1 MHLHLIEL
9 RARTGYSIGHRQRD
23 GRQEYH
29 RRCGVVPNVQLQSI
43 PLSILD
49 RANAR
54 EGQTAADAL
63 NATVARAQE
72 AERLGYHRF
81 WVAEHHGVP
90 GIAGSAPTVL
100 MAAAAARTARIR
112 IGSGGVML
120 PNHQPLVVAEQAA
133 TLQALFP
140 GRIDLGLGRSVGF
153 TPAVRAALR
162 QDRDAA
168 DAFADDLAELLA
180 YLAGGAAITARPED
194 RGATPPFVLATGKGV
209 DTAAKA
215 GLAVVV
221 GGPAFSGRASALALG
236 ALERY
241 RRNFRPSA
249 YYSEPYVIVSA
260 NVAVADSADA
270 AEELLLPEAWAMAQ
284 SRTRGEFPPLAP
296 VEAIRQVGMS
306 PRQQQLVAESLS
318 AAVAGT
324 EAAVGERIGRLLEAT
339 GADELMVTTN
349 TFDTGVLAAADR
361 RLARMFGL
369 A

>member
-1 MHLHLIEL
+1 MP
-9 RARTGYSIGHRQRD
+9 
-23 GRQEYH
+23 
-29 RRCGVVPNVQLQSI
+29 CVQLPSI
-43 PLSILD
+43 PVSILD
-49 RANAR
+49 RANTR
-54 EGQTAADAL
+54 EGRTAADAL
-63 NATVARAQE
+63 NATVARAQR

-100 MAAAAARTARIR
+100 MAAVAARTARIR
-112 IGSGGVML
+112 VGSGGVML
-120 PNHQPLVVAEQAA
+120 PNHQPLVIAEQAA

-140 GRIDLGLGRSVGF
+140 GRIDLGLGRSAGF

-168 DAFADDLAELLA
+168 DAFTEDLAELLA
-180 YLAGGAAITARPED
+180 YLRGGAGITSRPED
-194 RGATPPFVLATGKGV
+194 RGATSPFVLATGKGV

-249 YYSEPYVIVSA
+249 YYSEPYVIISA
-260 NVAVADSADA
+260 NVAVADSAEE
-270 AEELLLPEAWAMAQ
+270 AEELLLPEAWAMAL

-296 VEAIRQVGMS
+296 ADAIRDVKMS

-318 AAVAGT
+318 ASVAGT
-324 EAAVGERIGRLLEAT
+324 DSAVAERLGRLLAAT

-349 TFDTGVLAAADR
+349 TFDTDALAAADR
-361 RLARMFGL
+361 RFAGMFGL
-369 A
+369 V

>member
-1 MHLHLIEL
+1 
-9 RARTGYSIGHRQRD
+9 
-23 GRQEYH
+23 
-29 RRCGVVPNVQLQSI
+29 VPSVQLPSI
-43 PLSILD
+43 PVSILD

-54 EGQTAADAL
+54 EGGTAADAL
-63 NATVARAQE
+63 NATVARAQR
-72 AERLGYHRF
+72 AELLGYHRF

-100 MAAAAARTARIR
+100 MAVVAARTGRIR
-112 IGSGGVML
+112 VGSGGVML

-162 QDRDAA
+162 QDQDAA
-168 DAFADDLAELLA
+168 GAFAEDLAELLA
-180 YLAGGAAITARPED
+180 YLAGGAAVTARPED
-194 RGATPPFVLATGKGV
+194 GGATPPFVLATGKGV

-236 ALERY
+236 SLDRY

-249 YYSEPYVIVSA
+249 YYSTPYVVVSA
-260 NVAVADSADA
+260 NVAVADSADE
-270 AEELLLPEAWAMAQ
+270 AEELLLPEAWAMAL
-284 SRTRGEFPPLAP
+284 SRTRGEFPPLSP
-296 VEAIRQVGMS
+296 VSAIRDVEMS

-324 EAAVGERIGRLLEAT
+324 EEAVAERLGRLLAAT

-349 TFDTGVLAAADR
+349 TFDTGALARADR
-361 RLARMFGL
+361 RLAQMFGL